1 MASGR
6 IVWRV
11 PLGVYEDLEAKGIR
25 DTGAVN
31 LGGSL
36 ATAGGL
42 VFIAATNDSRF
53 RAFDSKTGKVVWEK
67 RLNGSANNS
76 PVTYRGHDGRQY
88 IVLVSGGAGRAART
102 IGVPSKTP
110 PPEVT
115 SDEVIAF
122 RLP

>member
-1 MASGR
+1 MASGA
-6 IVWRV
+6 VAWRV
-11 PLGVYEDLEAKGIR
+11 PLGVYEDLETKGIR
-25 DTGAVN
+25 ETGAVN

-53 RAFDSKTGKVVWEK
+53 RAFDSKNGKVLWEK
-67 RLNGSANNS
+67 RLDGSANNS
-76 PVTYRGHDGRQY
+76 PVTYRGRDGRQY
-88 IVLVSGGAGRAART
+88 LLLVSGGAGRSARS

-115 SDEVIAF
+115 NDAVIAF